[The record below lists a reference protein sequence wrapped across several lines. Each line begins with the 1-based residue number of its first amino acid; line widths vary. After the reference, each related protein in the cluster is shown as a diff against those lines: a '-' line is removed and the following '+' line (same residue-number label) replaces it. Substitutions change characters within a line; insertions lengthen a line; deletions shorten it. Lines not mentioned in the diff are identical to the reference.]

1 MLKQIEDLDL
11 ESRKYSSELRKN
23 ELDHEQQ
30 RNSMQFKINQLERE
44 VEKLRKSDGCW
55 RKEVEEK
62 DRIIM
67 KYIGK

>member
-23 ELDHEQQ
+23 ELGHEQQ

>member
-1 MLKQIEDLDL
+1 MK
-11 ESRKYSSELRKN
+11 
-23 ELDHEQQ
+23 
-30 RNSMQFKINQLERE
+30 FKLNQLERE

-55 RKEVEEK
+55 RKEIEEK